1 MADNTYNALRAASR
15 ALDEVIID
23 AIDPNHPLAQ
33 EQARLVSKSLQLVL
47 SRLDYAYDRNRFEM
61 CHYLS
66 LATTLR
72 DDAKLLSP
80 AIAVALDISLNE
92 ASRLRDLPGARVPDL
107 QAASKKLAAILTA
120 LIRTAAGADTVLRQ
134 RVEYTVLQASKALL
148 DAQRAWFLPQGW
160 EPKPEL
166 VTSIAVAFE
175 QENPVRSEPD

>member
-1 MADNTYNALRAASR
+1 MADNTSNALRAASR

-33 EQARLVSKSLQLVL
+33 EQARLVSKYLQLVL

-61 CHYLS
+61 CHYLN
-66 LATTLR
+66 LATTLHE
-72 DDAKLLSP
+72 DAKLLSP
-80 AIAVALDISLNE
+80 AIAAALEVSVDD
-92 ASRLRDLPGARVPDL
+92 AKRLRDLPGARVPDL
-107 QAASKKLAAILTA
+107 QAGSQKLAAILTA
-120 LIRTAAGADTVLRQ
+120 LIRTAACAETVLRQ
-134 RVEYTVLQASKALL
+134 RVECTMLQASEALL

-175 QENPVRSEPD
+175 HKNTVRPELG

>member
-1 MADNTYNALRAASR
+1 MADNTSNALHAASR
-15 ALDEVIID
+15 ALDEVILD

-33 EQARLVSKSLQLVL
+33 EQARLVSKYLQLVL

-61 CHYLS
+61 CHYLN

-72 DDAKLLSP
+72 DDAKLVSP
-80 AIAVALDISLNE
+80 AIAAALEVSVDD
-92 ASRLRDLPGARVPDL
+92 ASRLQDLPGARVPDL

-120 LIRTAAGADTVLRQ
+120 LIRTAAGAETVLRQ

-166 VTSIAVAFE
+166 VTSITVAFE
-175 QENPVRSEPD
+175 QENPVRPEPG